1 MTKGK
6 ANRKMFNEKQ
16 DSKTVQHSVAVMQ
29 GWKKY
34 VKFLGDLQNIISE
47 CIYEFIFFFD
57 FLFNISKFIW
67 LNYGQVIFNSE
78 RRCQKRNTQE
88 IRKYWLIYW
97 LYVEEDT
104 MKGLLVM

>member
-1 MTKGK
+1 
-6 ANRKMFNEKQ
+6 MFNEKQ

-57 FLFNISKFIW
+57 FLFNISKFI
-67 LNYGQVIFNSE
+67 
-78 RRCQKRNTQE
+78 
-88 IRKYWLIYW
+88 
-97 LYVEEDT
+97 
-104 MKGLLVM
+104 